1 MQASEIPRLTKFLME
16 FSWKFLFS
24 EPKVRTSE
32 KPPMVFI
39 HGSGRELLV
48 LEGIYGIL
56 CCPWILTALP

>member
-1 MQASEIPRLTKFLME
+1 ME
-16 FSWKFLFS
+16 FSWKSLFGTQ
-24 EPKVRTSE
+24 VRTSE

>member
-1 MQASEIPRLTKFLME
+1 ME